1 MKNNYHTQTK
11 KFLSWFLLASWGVL
25 HDKQDAAG
33 VSLTRDAPAKWAFRV
48 SLVYLFTLFGALAAD
63 YLIPGP
69 WHG

>member
-1 MKNNYHTQTK
+1 
-11 KFLSWFLLASWGVL
+11 LR
-25 HDKQDAAG
+25 DKQDAAG